1 MAAARGRPDLINVNY
16 RMVCMNRTSMLDEY
30 SHGAHEPNKL
40 AVYFGNVVRIC
51 RSSCN
56 YFMRQSK
63 YGLDQTAAVPPTRP
77 NAVRRDY
84 IVGFAFCLV
93 YSHARTQILQAHA
106 CLNKCACLL
115 FREFGEYYYTGV
127 YSGCRMCVAYGNSGH
142 KPLQPLRRISMPC
155 RDGGDQFAIQQ
166 NCLLCHIMHITS
178 DQHLLS
184 TKLLC

>member
-1 MAAARGRPDLINVNY
+1 MVAMAAARGRPDLINVNY

-63 YGLDQTAAVPPTRP
+63 YGLDQNAAVPPTRP
-77 NAVRRDY
+77 NAVRRGY

-115 FREFGEYYYTGV
+115 FRKFCEYYYTGV
-127 YSGCRMCVAYGNSGH
+127 LGLCVLHMVMLVINHCNHCAAFQCRVATVVTSSPYN
-142 KPLQPLRRISMPC
+142 RIVYYV
-155 RDGGDQFAIQQ
+155 I
-166 NCLLCHIMHITS
+166 
-178 DQHLLS
+178 
-184 TKLLC
+184 